1 MTEEEFEQI
10 RDKDHVVLQH
20 IEEGRED
27 VQKITA
33 ETTLENHHVSYC
45 FEKLEEQGL
54 ITVEKPDRMVERVV
68 DGQKRVFQHPKQA
81 ELTERGKEFL
91 KQTGSKKYDRY
102 EDMTHRDLVKRVTE
116 LENKVDSMERS
127 LDAFRTHVKNK
138 IDSTQDT

>member
-1 MTEEEFEQI
+1 MTEEEFEKI

-81 ELTERGKEFL
+81 ELTEKGEKYLEHTGREDLDKYENLDHKE
-91 KQTGSKKYDRY
+91 
-102 EDMTHRDLVKRVTE
+102 LVKKIHD
-116 LENKVDSMERS
+116 LENQVNELQQKFEI
-127 LDAFRTHVKNK
+127 FRKQVLNK
-138 IDSTQDT
+138 LN

>member
-1 MTEEEFEQI
+1 MTGEEFEKI

-27 VQKITA
+27 VQKITS

-54 ITVEKPDRMVERVV
+54 ITVEKPDKMVERVV

-81 ELTERGKEFL
+81 ELTDKGLQYLEESETDTEIG
-91 KQTGSKKYDRY
+91 Y
-102 EDMTHRDLVKRVTE
+102 EDMTHSKLVEKVNE
-116 LENKVDSMERS
+116 LEREVEDLKE
-127 LDAFRTHVKNK
+127 AFRVFKK
-138 IDSTQDT
+138 QIQQRM

>member
-45 FEKLEEQGL
+45 FEKLEELGL
-54 ITVEKPDRMVERVV
+54 ITVEKPDRMVERVI
-68 DGQKRVFQHPKQA
+68 DGQKRVFQHPKEA
-81 ELTERGKEFL
+81 ELTEKGEQYL
-91 KQTGSKKYDRY
+91 EQNNQETPEAY
-102 EDMTHRDLVKRVTE
+102 EDLSHNELVKKVRR
-116 LENKVDSMERS
+116 LESEVSQLEQQFEI
-127 LDAFRTHVKNK
+127 FRNQIRQKL
-138 IDSTQDT
+138 

>member
-27 VQKITA
+27 VQKIT
-33 ETTLENHHVSYC
+33 EKTTLENHHVSYC

-54 ITVEKPDRMVERVV
+54 ITVEKPDTMVERVV

-81 ELTERGKEFL
+81 ELTESGEQYLAHTGREGLHEYENLDHKEL
-91 KQTGSKKYDRY
+91 IKKIHDLEKQVNEIQQKFEILRKQV
-102 EDMTHRDLVKRVTE
+102 L
-116 LENKVDSMERS
+116 NK
-127 LDAFRTHVKNK
+127 LN
-138 IDSTQDT
+138 